1 MDWIEASEILG
12 NIGEFVGSI
21 AVLATL
27 IYLALQVKQS
37 KTLLERNEKI
47 TLSQVHQARAD
58 TRVNYLL
65 TAAEISTASIDSL
78 YDNPKRLDDLT
89 PEELSTAR
97 NLMRASVAVQDNV
110 LFQHE
115 LGLLDEQTLPATN
128 AVISAYYEVW
138 EAMGIPLTDRMRS
151 YYKSLEATK

>member
-1 MDWIEASEILG
+1 MDWVEVSEVLG

-58 TRVNYLL
+58 TRINYLL
-65 TAAEISTASIDSL
+65 TAAELSTPTIDSL
-78 YDNPKRLDDLT
+78 YDNPDLLNDLT
-89 PEELSTAR
+89 PEDLVAAR

-110 LFQHE
+110 LYQHE
-115 LGLLDEQTLPATN
+115 LGLLDAQTLPATN
-128 AVISAYYEVW
+128 AVILAYYEVW
-138 EAMGIPLTDRMRS
+138 EALGIPLTNRMRS
-151 YYKSLEATK
+151 YYESIEAKK

>member
-1 MDWIEASEILG
+1 MDWIEASAVLG

-37 KTLLERNEKI
+37 KILLERNEKI

-58 TRVNYLL
+58 TRIKYLL
-65 TAAEISTASIDSL
+65 TAAELSTPSIDSL
-78 YDNPKRLDDLT
+78 YEDADRLDDLT
-89 PEELSTAR
+89 PEDLVTAR

-115 LGLLDEQTLPATN
+115 LGLLDAETLPATN
-128 AVISAYYEVW
+128 AVILAYYKVW
-138 EAMGIPLTDRMRS
+138 EAMGIPLTHRMRT
-151 YYKSLEATK
+151 YYLSLLASK

>member
-1 MDWIEASEILG
+1 MDWVEVSEVLG

-58 TRVNYLL
+58 TRIGYLL
-65 TAAEISTASIDSL
+65 TAAELSTPTIESL
-78 YDNPKRLDDLT
+78 YDNPDSVDDLT
-89 PEELSTAR
+89 PEDLVTAR

-110 LFQHE
+110 LYQHE
-115 LGLLDEQTLPATN
+115 LGLLDAQTLPATN
-128 AVISAYYEVW
+128 AVILAYYEVW
-138 EAMGIPLTDRMRS
+138 VTMGIPLTNRMRA
-151 YYKSLEATK
+151 YYAALQGNT